1 MENHLVV
8 NREEVVINAMII
20 SEVKFM
26 IQPLKIKIRLESNR
40 KIYDIC

>member
-20 SEVKFM
+20 SG
-26 IQPLKIKIRLESNR
+26 
-40 KIYDIC
+40 KIYDTTFKNKNKTR